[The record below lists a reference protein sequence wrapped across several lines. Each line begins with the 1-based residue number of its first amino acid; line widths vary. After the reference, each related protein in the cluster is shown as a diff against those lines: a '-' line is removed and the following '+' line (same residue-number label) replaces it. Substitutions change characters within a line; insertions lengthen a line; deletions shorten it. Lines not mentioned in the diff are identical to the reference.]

1 MFHDRVIY
9 KSEKC
14 KKDARETKQM
24 DFFTGEEYPFCERS
38 IYMAKHSGG
47 KAGKAGKILKK
58 HQDDRH

>member
-1 MFHDRVIY
+1 
-9 KSEKC
+9 
-14 KKDARETKQM
+14 M